1 MPSKSHQTSIQ
12 APALGPR
19 RGPGAFFVFE
29 GGEGTGKTT
38 QIHKIKRSLEEDLQ
52 KEVIVTWE
60 PGGTTLGQKIR
71 EMLLDPEIPKMDARC
86 EALLFAAARAE
97 HVAKIIAPAVAE
109 GKIVL
114 CDRFWD
120 ASRAYQGSGR
130 ALGFQAIDRFNEW
143 GTRAYYPDRV
153 YVFDLDP
160 RKGLERASARTGGK
174 LDRLEQ
180 ESYRF
185 HDLVRNSYLKLAEI
199 NPRRYHVVEA
209 SSSID
214 EIHDDIM
221 EDMKKCLL
229 TPNLS
234 SNV

>member
-1 MPSKSHQTSIQ
+1 MPASRSESPVSQK
-12 APALGPR
+12 ALGPR

-38 QIHKIKRSLEEDLQ
+38 QIHQIKRSLESLGND
-52 KEVIVTWE
+52 VVVTWE

-71 EMLLDPEIPKMDARC
+71 AMLLDPEIPKMDARC

-97 HVAKIIAPAVAE
+97 HVAKIIAPAVEA

-130 ALGFQAIDRFNEW
+130 GLGFQAIDRFNEW
-143 GTRAYYPDRV
+143 GTQSYYPDRV
-153 YVFDLDP
+153 YIFDLDP
-160 RKGLERASARTGGK
+160 RLGLERASVRTGGK

-180 ESYRF
+180 ESYQF
-185 HDLVRNSYLKLAEI
+185 HDLVRQSYLEI
-199 NPRRYHVVEA
+199 AKSLPNRYHVVQA
-209 SSSID
+209 NASID
-214 EIHDDIM
+214 AIHCEIL
-221 EDMKKCLL
+221 EDMKHCLL
-229 TPNLS
+229 IAPPC
-234 SNV
+234 